1 MAVFA
6 ITCSL
11 IFFICIEG
19 PVVFHRQQ
27 MHIPCIHNRVIILLA
42 MSDKK
47 IKHTSDYL
55 NYEHCYSFRVPTL
68 SLVCDMLV

>member
-11 IFFICIEG
+11 ILY
-19 PVVFHRQQ
+19 
-27 MHIPCIHNRVIILLA
+27 MHSCVSSSTDVYRDLQCIHNRVIILLA

-55 NYEHCYSFRVPTL
+55 NDEHCYSFRVPTL
-68 SLVCDMLV
+68 SLVCGMLV